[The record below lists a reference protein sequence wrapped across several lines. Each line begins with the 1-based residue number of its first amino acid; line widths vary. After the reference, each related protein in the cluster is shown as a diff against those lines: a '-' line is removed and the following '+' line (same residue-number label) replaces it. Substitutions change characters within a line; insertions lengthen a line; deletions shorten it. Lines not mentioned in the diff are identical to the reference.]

1 MTSSI
6 RLRHAKDA
14 DLYATASDF
23 CRIFQQETEN
33 LYLLALL
40 LTADSAKAEQCF
52 VSALE
57 RSAEGNHV
65 FKEWARSWARRTV
78 IKSAVRLVALET
90 ESASAISNSAADAE
104 PVLPGMRAELS
115 AILSLQPLERFAFVT
130 SVLEGYTD
138 RDCTLLLGCTRES
151 LIAARTSAIQRI
163 GHVGKEAPAVPSG
176 SLTFQLPV
184 SLATSA

>member
-1 MTSSI
+1 MTSNI

-52 VSALE
+52 VSGLE

-78 IKSAVRLVALET
+78 IKSAVRLVALEP
-90 ESASAISNSAADAE
+90 ESASAISNSTADAE

-115 AILSLQPLERFAFVT
+115 ALLSLQPLDRFAFVT

-138 RDCTLLLGCTRES
+138 RDCTLLIGCTRES
-151 LIAARTSAIQRI
+151 LISARTRAMQQI
-163 GHVGKEAPAVPSG
+163 GHSGKEAPAAPSIP
-176 SLTFQLPV
+176 LTLELPASV
-184 SLATSA
+184 ATSA